1 LVLRTA
7 AGKGWNLGCNAMPER
22 ADEFSDLSFS
32 EAPKI
37 VVKPPGPKAREL
49 LEKQKEVDSR
59 AVYYPIVIPTA
70 WEAGKGATL
79 RDVDGNVYIDFMS
92 GISVLNVG
100 HTNPRV
106 VEAVKRQL
114 DKLTH
119 ALDIPTP
126 ERIRFIEKLV
136 QIAPAGLKGNS
147 RVLFGGPTGSDA
159 VEGALKIAKFNTKR
173 HTFLAFHGAYHGM
186 TSGALAV
193 TSKRAF
199 RSGNLPLI
207 PDVHFAPYA
216 YCYRC
221 AFGKEY
227 PECGMQC
234 ARYVEYLF
242 NDPESGLTDPAGII
256 VEPIQGEGG
265 FITPPDGF
273 LKELRRI
280 CDENKVVMI
289 VDEIQSGF
297 GRAGKMFACEYED
310 ITPDVVT
317 IAKAVG
323 GIGIPLS
330 GCIIKKTLD
339 TWDPGGHLGTFRG
352 NVLACVAGLEAINF
366 TLEKGLVERSARE
379 GAHMLK
385 RLEDLQQE
393 TKSIGEV
400 RGKGLMVAAEFVEDK
415 KTKKPAVELVKRI
428 HAKCFERGVIVW
440 KAGHWPNV
448 IRFLPP
454 LVITREHID
463 KGLDVFSEAVK
474 DAEREL

>member
-1 LVLRTA
+1 MS
-7 AGKGWNLGCNAMPER
+7 GKK
-22 ADEFSDLSFS
+22 DEFAELSFP

-37 VVKPPGPKAREL
+37 LVKPPGPKASEL
-49 LEKQKEVDSR
+49 LRKQKEVDSR
-59 AVYYPIVIPTA
+59 AVYYPLHIPTA

-79 RDVDGNVYIDFMS
+79 RDVDGNIYIDFIA

-100 HTNPRV
+100 HSNPVV

-114 DKLTH
+114 EKLTH

-126 ERIRFIEKLV
+126 ERIRLVEKLV
-136 QIAPAGLKGNS
+136 EIAPAGLKGNS
-147 RVLFGGPTGSDA
+147 RILFGGPSGSDA
-159 VEGALKIAKFNTKR
+159 IEGALKVAKFNTKR
-173 HTFLAFHGAYHGM
+173 HTFLAFQGAYHGM
-186 TSGALAV
+186 TSGALSV

-199 RSGNLPLI
+199 RSGNLPML
-207 PDVHFAPYA
+207 PDIHFAPYA

-227 PECGMQC
+227 PDCKMQC
-234 ARYVEYLF
+234 VRYIEHLF
-242 NDPESGLTDPAGII
+242 SDPESGLTDPAAII

-265 FITPPDGF
+265 FITPPDGY

-280 CDENKVVMI
+280 CDENKVLLI

-297 GRAGKMFACEYED
+297 GRTGKMFACEHEG
-310 ITPDVVT
+310 ITPDIVP

-323 GIGIPLS
+323 GIGIPLA
-330 GCIIKKTLD
+330 GCIVKKSLD
-339 TWDPGGHLGTFRG
+339 SWEPGAHLGTFRG
-352 NVLACVAGLEAINF
+352 NVLACVAGYEAINF
-366 TLEKGLVERSARE
+366 TLQKGLIERSARE

-385 RLEDLQQE
+385 RLRDLEQE
-393 TKSIGEV
+393 TKTIGEV

-415 KTKKPAVELVKRI
+415 DTKKPAVELVKKIQLR
-428 HAKCFERGVIVW
+428 CLERGVLVW

-454 LVITREHID
+454 LIITRDHID
-463 KGLDVFSEAVK
+463 KGLDVFIEVVK
-474 DAEREL
+474 EAEREL

>member
-1 LVLRTA
+1 
-7 AGKGWNLGCNAMPER
+7 MP
-22 ADEFSDLSFS
+22 AKTDEFAELSYP

-37 VVKPPGPKAREL
+37 VVKPPGPKAKAL

-59 AVYYPIVIPTA
+59 AVYYATVIPTA
-70 WEAGKGATL
+70 WDAGKGATL
-79 RDVDGNVYIDFMS
+79 KDVDGNTYVDFMA

-100 HTNPRV
+100 HSNPYV

-126 ERIRFIEKLV
+126 ERIRLVEKLV
-136 QIAPAGLKGNS
+136 EIAPAGLKDNS
-147 RVLFGGPTGSDA
+147 RVLFGGPSGSDA
-159 VEGALKIAKFNTKR
+159 VEGALKVAKFNTKR
-173 HTFLAFHGAYHGM
+173 HAILAFHGAYHGM
-186 TSGALAV
+186 TSGALSV
-193 TSKRAF
+193 TSKRSF
-199 RSGNLPLI
+199 RSGNLPLL
-207 PDVHFAPYA
+207 PDIHFAPYA

-227 PECGMQC
+227 PECDMQC
-234 ARYVEYLF
+234 IRYVEYLF
-242 NDPESGLTDPAGII
+242 NDPESGLTDPAAII

-265 FITPPDGF
+265 FITPPDGY

-280 CDENKVVMI
+280 CDENKILFI

-297 GRAGKMFACEYED
+297 GRAGKMFACEHEG
-310 ITPDVVT
+310 ITPDVMP

-323 GIGIPLS
+323 GIGIPLA
-330 GCIIKKTLD
+330 GCIIKKSLD
-339 TWDPGGHLGTFRG
+339 TWEPGAHLGTFRG
-352 NVLACVAGLEAINF
+352 NVLACVAGLEAIDF
-366 TLEKGLVERSARE
+366 TLRKGLVERSARE
-379 GAHMLK
+379 GAHMIK

-393 TKSIGEV
+393 TKTMGEV

-415 KTKKPAVELVKRI
+415 GTKKPAVELVKKIQLR
-428 HAKCFERGVIVW
+428 CLERGVLVW

-454 LVITREHID
+454 LVITRDHID
-463 KGLDVFSEAVK
+463 KGLDVFSEVVK
-474 DAEREL
+474 EAEREL